1 MKLFEI
7 QITVRLSH
15 NDSILSVSKQVFQQE
30 IRQHFTSSGWRLVH
44 RLDAWLELHEL
55 AERGPPPRPSRD
67 RPPSVGPLDE
77 TLLLDL
83 VAHSTPNKPQGT
95 KDEELEDSGL
105 SLSTTAASQQELSQN
120 LDCDGAVLASEV
132 AGASV
137 VVSGSVRGA
146 TSDTAGGSQPA
157 VRPKKRRKSYRS
169 FLPERSGYPDIGF
182 PLFPL
187 SKGFVKSVRSVLL
200 QYRAALAANSIPDHV
215 EDK

>member
-67 RPPSVGPLDE
+67 RPPSVEPLDE
-77 TLLLDL
+77 TLPLDL
-83 VAHSTPNKPQGT
+83 IAHSTPNKHQGT
-95 KDEELEDSGL
+95 GDEELEDSGL
-105 SLSTTAASQQELSQN
+105 SLSTTATSQQELSRN
-120 LDCDGAVLASEV
+120 LDGAVSATEV

-146 TSDTAGGSQPA
+146 SSDSGGGSQPA

-200 QYRAALAANSIPDHV
+200 QYRAALAATSIPDHI